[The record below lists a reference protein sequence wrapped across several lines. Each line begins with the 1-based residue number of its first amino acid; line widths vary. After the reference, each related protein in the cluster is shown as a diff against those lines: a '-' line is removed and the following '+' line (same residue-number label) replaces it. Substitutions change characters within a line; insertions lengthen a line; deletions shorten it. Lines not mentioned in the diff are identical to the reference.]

1 MIDTYPLIGIII
13 GITAGVIYILS
24 IMYFYFERSKHIP
37 TKLKRRL

>member
-24 IMYFYFERSKHIP
+24 IMYFYFERG
-37 TKLKRRL
+37 KRRL

>member
-24 IMYFYFERSKHIP
+24 IMYFYFEREIQWLQRS
-37 TKLKRRL
+37 L